1 MTCILAIDPGSRGA
15 LAWVGP
21 DGALLDVADIP
32 SIEVRGRNRVDAA
45 AFADLFYR
53 RAITMVIIEGVGSM
67 PKQGVASSF
76 AFGYAAGLCEGIAA
90 GFGLPVQIIFA
101 AMWKRRAG
109 VSRDKGAARQMAIRY
124 WPKSSGWFS
133 RVKDDGRAE
142 AALFGRWYALT
153 GGEATQQVKRSL
165 PVKRRGAVPVHA

>member
-15 LAWVGP
+15 LAWVDH
-21 DGALLDVADIP
+21 DGTLLDVADIP

-53 RAITMVIIEGVGSM
+53 RAISIVIIEGVGAM

-76 AFGYAAGLCEGIAA
+76 AFGYSAGLCEGIAA

-101 AMWKRRAG
+101 ATWKRRAG

-133 RVKDDGRAE
+133 RAKDDGRAE

-153 GGEATQQVKRSL
+153 GGEAPQQVKRSL